1 MLLCGGRPLMAVDN
15 GGVEENGGVE
25 NPPVFPT
32 ALGAPG

>member
-25 NPPVFPT
+25 NPP
-32 ALGAPG
+32 LGAPG

>member
-25 NPPVFPT
+25 NPVFPT